1 MQFIIKSQVYSI
13 TQFILNVHT
22 QKNRQLPFNVCSS
35 RVSRLNKYMH
45 AIYNVESD
53 E

>member
-22 QKNRQLPFNVCSS
+22 QKNRQFNVCSS